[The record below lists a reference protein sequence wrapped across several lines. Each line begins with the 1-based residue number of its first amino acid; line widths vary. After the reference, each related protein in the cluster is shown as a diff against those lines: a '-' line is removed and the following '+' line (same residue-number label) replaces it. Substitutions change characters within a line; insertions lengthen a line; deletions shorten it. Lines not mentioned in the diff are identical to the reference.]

1 MDTALETKVA
11 EVKPKSFT
19 LAMKD
24 FFFSENNPKTNQKW
38 TAVELK
44 GELDQLTDNDKRWFC
59 QELANH
65 YKTPI
70 EWSHGIPVEKELFS
84 PN

>member
-1 MDTALETKVA
+1 MDTV
-11 EVKPKSFT
+11 
-19 LAMKD
+19 
-24 FFFSENNPKTNQKW
+24 
-38 TAVELK
+38 
-44 GELDQLTDNDKRWFC
+44 TDNDKRWFC